1 MSRALLAQATGA
13 VYEILRDVV
22 ELVEVETSSYDKP
35 ALDRGV
41 AQLHELLARRLGEPS
56 ELHRHDGG
64 ERGDV
69 LTATY
74 DGTGDGHVSLLAH
87 YDTVWPTGTLAGWP
101 VTTEEAADGLRT
113 TGPGIFD
120 MKTGLVQGIW
130 ALRLLRESGAPTPAV
145 TFVLNGDEEIGS
157 IFSRSVI
164 ESVTSRTDA
173 TLVLEPSVAGAV
185 KTGRKGIGI
194 FGLETVGVESH
205 AGLDPEAG
213 ASAVHALARVITE
226 AAKIARP
233 EVGTTVNVGLV
244 EGGSGSNVV
253 AGRATALVDVRV
265 ADEAEQARVDREFD
279 ALRTGDERVTLKV
292 THGWNRPPMTLGPAT
307 RPLLDMAHDVAAELD
322 STLRDVSVG
331 GASDANFV
339 AALGKPVLC
348 GLGAVGHGAHARGE
362 YINPAAVPQQ
372 TALVAGLLARLAV
385 EDLQQRSSDSPLG

>member
-1 MSRALLAQATGA
+1 MSRALLSQASAQVDA
-13 VYEILRDVV
+13 ILRDVV
-22 ELVEVETSSYDKP
+22 ALVGVETSSYDKD
-35 ALDRGV
+35 ALGRGLAHV
-41 AQLHELLARRLGEPS
+41 EELLHEHLGEPS
-56 ELHRHDGG
+56 EARRHDGG
-64 ERGDV
+64 DQGDV

-74 DGTGDGHVSLLAH
+74 AGSGGGHVSLLAH

-101 VTTEEAADGLRT
+101 VTTDEVDGALRT

-130 ALRLLRESGAPTPAV
+130 ALRLLRASGAPTPTV

-164 ESVTSRTDA
+164 EGVAGGTDA

-194 FGLETVGVESH
+194 FGLETVGVEAH
-205 AGLDPEAG
+205 AGLDPDAG
-213 ASAVHALARVITE
+213 ASAVHALARVIC
-226 AAKIARP
+226 AATGIARP
-233 EVGTTVNVGLV
+233 EAGTTVNVGLV

-253 AGRATALVDVRV
+253 AGHATALVDVRV
-265 ADEAEQARVDREFD
+265 ADVAEQERVDREFG
-279 ALRTGDERVTLKV
+279 ALGTGDDRVSLTV
-292 THGWNRPPMTLGPAT
+292 RHGWNRPPMTLGPAS
-307 RPLLDMAHDVAAELD
+307 RPLLGLAQAVAADLG
-322 STLRDVSVG
+322 SSLREVSVG

-362 YINPAAVPQQ
+362 YIDPASVPHQ
-372 TALVAGLLARLAV
+372 TALVAGLLGRLA
-385 EDLQQRSSDSPLG
+385 DGL

>member
-1 MSRALLAQATGA
+1 VSRALLGRATDHVDA
-13 VYEILRDVV
+13 ILRDVI

-41 AQLHELLARRLGEPS
+41 AHLQDLLRRHLGDPS
-56 ELHRHDGG
+56 DLRRHDGG
-64 ERGDV
+64 EQGDV

-74 DGTGDGHVSLLAH
+74 AGTGGGHVSVLAH
-87 YDTVWPTGTLAGWP
+87 YDTVWPTGTLVDWP
-101 VTTEEAADGLRT
+101 VTTDQVDGGLRT

-130 ALRLLRESGAPTPAV
+130 ALRLLRESDVATPTV

-164 ESVTSRTDA
+164 ESVASGTDA

-194 FGLETVGVESH
+194 FGLETYGVESH

-213 ASAVHALARVITE
+213 ASAVHALARVIADATR
-226 AAKIARP
+226 IARP

-244 EGGSGSNVV
+244 DGGSGSNVV
-253 AGRATALVDVRV
+253 AGRASALVDVRV
-265 ADEAEQARVDREFD
+265 ADPAEQDRVDREFD
-279 ALRTGDERVTLKV
+279 ALGTGDDRVTLKV

-307 RPLLDMAHDVAAELD
+307 RPLLELARGVAADLG
-322 STLRDVSVG
+322 SPLRDVSVG

-362 YINPAAVPQQ
+362 YVDPATVPHQ
-372 TALVAGLLARLAV
+372 TALVAALLGRLA
-385 EDLQQRSSDSPLG
+385 DGIRLA

>member
-1 MSRALLAQATGA
+1 MPRSG
-13 VYEILRDVV
+13 
-22 ELVEVETSSYDKP
+22 P
-35 ALDRGV
+35 AGC
-41 AQLHELLARRLGEPS
+41 A
-56 ELHRHDGG
+56 
-64 ERGDV
+64 
-69 LTATY
+69 
-74 DGTGDGHVSLLAH
+74 
-87 YDTVWPTGTLAGWP
+87 W
-101 VTTEEAADGLRT
+101 
-113 TGPGIFD
+113 
-120 MKTGLVQGIW
+120 
-130 ALRLLRESGAPTPAV
+130 
-145 TFVLNGDEEIGS
+145 
-157 IFSRSVI
+157 
-164 ESVTSRTDA
+164 
-173 TLVLEPSVAGAV
+173 LEPSVAGAV

-279 ALRTGDERVTLKV
+279 AHRTGDERVTLKV

-307 RPLLDMAHDVAAELD
+307 RPLLDTAHDVAAELD